1 MVSKIMF
8 HINSL
13 GKGGAE
19 RVVVNLSE
27 EFAKMGKEVVI
38 ATEWKA
44 KDEYPLPDEV
54 RRLSAGLEK
63 EEEKLSGGKQ
73 RKLRTKRLHELIVRE
88 KPDVVLSFCRNA
100 NYRAVLAA
108 EGTKTPVIVSVRSDP
123 YVDYASAKQ
132 KLLSRLLYGRA
143 AGAVFQTDY
152 ARDFFSKKLQKISA
166 VILNPLHRQFLSL
179 TKAER
184 RKKEIVTAGRFHEAK
199 DHIVLIRAFERIMEE
214 YPEVTLKL
222 YGEASEDNTHHLI
235 REHIKAHCLQDR
247 VLLMGNSSHLERDLI
262 DAAVFVLSSKY
273 EGMPNALMEAM
284 AMQLPVISTD
294 CPCGGP
300 RTLIKD
306 GVNGLLV
313 PVGDDGAMAEAIR
326 RVLSEPERA
335 EEMAVHAGEIVKKA
349 APDRIAREW
358 LDYIEKREKE
368 FCRKKRKS

>member
-27 EFAKMGKEVVI
+27 EFVEMGKEVVI

-63 EEEKLSGGKQ
+63 EEEKLPGGKQ

-152 ARDFFSKKLQKISA
+152 ARDFFPKKLQKISA

-179 TKAER
+179 TKAEH

-214 YPEVTLKL
+214 YPEVTLRL

-235 REHIKAHCLQDR
+235 KEYIKAHCLQDR
-247 VLLMGNSSHLERDLI
+247 VLLMGNSSHLEKDII
-262 DAAVFVLSSKY
+262 DAAGFVLSSKY

-284 AMQLPVISTD
+284 AIQLPVISTD

-313 PVGDDGAMAEAIR
+313 PVGDDEAMAEAIR
-326 RVLSEPERA
+326 RILSEPERA

>member
-63 EEEKLSGGKQ
+63 EEEKLPGGKQ

-132 KLLSRLLYGRA
+132 KLLSRFLYGRA

-152 ARDFFSKKLQKISA
+152 ARDFFPKKLQKISA

-235 REHIKAHCLQDR
+235 REYIKAHCLQDR

-262 DAAVFVLSSKY
+262 DAAGFVLSSKY

>member
-63 EEEKLSGGKQ
+63 EEEKLPGGKQ

-132 KLLSRLLYGRA
+132 KLLSRFLYGRA

-152 ARDFFSKKLQKISA
+152 ARDFFSKKLQKTSA

-222 YGEASEDNTHHLI
+222 YGEASEDNTYHLI

-262 DAAVFVLSSKY
+262 DAAGFVLSSKY